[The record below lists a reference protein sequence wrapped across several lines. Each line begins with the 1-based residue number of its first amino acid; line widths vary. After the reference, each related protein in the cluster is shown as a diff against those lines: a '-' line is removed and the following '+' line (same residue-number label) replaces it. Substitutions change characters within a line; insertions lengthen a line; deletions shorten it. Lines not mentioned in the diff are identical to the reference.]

1 MILCLFL
8 DALLG
13 NDNKL
18 NDNDI
23 ALDMIKDSKF
33 VATSLSAA
41 VAEAVNLELR
51 TMLKQQLD
59 KAVTEHFNLSDIV
72 INKGWYPAQ
81 EQPME
86 QLEEEYE
93 NSRDLT

>member
-1 MILCLFL
+1 MSFL

-18 NDNDI
+18 NDKDI

-33 VATSLSAA
+33 GATSLSAA
-41 VAEAVNLELR
+41 VAEAVNPELR

-59 KAVTEHFNLSDIV
+59 KSITEHFDLSDIV
-72 INKGWYPAQ
+72 IDRGWYPAQ

-86 QLEEEYE
+86 QLQEEYE
-93 NSRDLT
+93 NSQDLT